1 MYLLTDFSEV
11 TRSVV
16 VEKLRGENEIALKN
30 QESETG
36 ECPPTSTLA
45 ICQAS
50 LSFSLL
56 RTNNNNRM

>member
-30 QESETG
+30 HVSETR
-36 ECPPTSTLA
+36 ESPPA
-45 ICQAS
+45 H
-50 LSFSLL
+50 
-56 RTNNNNRM
+56 